1 MDNWASSGWVWFA
14 LALVNA
20 GLAEQKNRSRLSWFL
35 VSLLIGPLATAAIV
49 VWAPADPVG
58 QTPFR
63 PFSDRHARI
72 SLLALLG
79 LFVALLFA
87 ITAGIAREPWYLAGS
102 VSAVGFSV
110 WLFFRGK
117 RTSPE

>member
-1 MDNWASSGWVWFA
+1 MDNWASSI
-14 LALVNA
+14 
-20 GLAEQKNRSRLSWFL
+20 
-35 VSLLIGPLATAAIV
+35 SLLI
-49 VWAPADPVG
+49 
-58 QTPFR
+58 
-63 PFSDRHARI
+63 
-72 SLLALLG
+72 LLA

-87 ITAGIAREPWYLAGS
+87 LAAGIARQPWYLSGS